1 MICMSIS
8 IENVCANECVQWTLS
23 NAYICQWAQN
33 YQITKLKSNKKVHR
47 AVNNEPNGV
56 DVIIWIL
63 MVIEL
68 KWWRST
74 LLPFVNGNTR
84 FRDSLSE
91 IVKNQVLCLL
101 LSTNL
106 SNWTVIIGG
115 AKKKEYRKQVEIS
128 LPHFNFGAMHL
139 ICKRE
144 EKKSQTRQERE
155 KCAIFNLNMNALLCG
170 LRKRRNT
177 KQLNR
182 VVCN

>member
-1 MICMSIS
+1 MSIS
-8 IENVCANECVQWTLS
+8 IENVYVNECVQWTLS

-33 YQITKLKSNKKVHR
+33 YRITKLKSNKKVHR
-47 AVNNEPNGV
+47 AVNNERNGV

-63 MVIEL
+63 MVIQL

-115 AKKKEYRKQVEIS
+115 AMKKEYRKQVEIS
-128 LPHFNFGAMHL
+128 LPHFNLKASIGAFNL
-139 ICKRE
+139 
-144 EKKSQTRQERE
+144 QTRWKKNSNTTR
-155 KCAIFNLNMNALLCG
+155 A
-170 LRKRRNT
+170 RKVRDFQFKYECIIMWFAQT
-177 KQLNR
+177 AKH
-182 VVCN
+182 